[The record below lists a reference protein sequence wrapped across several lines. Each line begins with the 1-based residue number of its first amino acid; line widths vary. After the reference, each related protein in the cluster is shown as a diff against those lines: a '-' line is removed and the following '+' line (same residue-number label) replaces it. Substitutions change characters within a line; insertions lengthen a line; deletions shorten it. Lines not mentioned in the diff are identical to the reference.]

1 MSKIADSQRSF
12 IYLELDDLYENSN
25 LREPQKQEIYKEFKQ
40 FLDSVTDTS
49 LLIEITDTI
58 FELSTSNDDLFSD
71 LLIVKENFAK
81 KQQLIKS

>member
-12 IYLELDDLYENSN
+12 IYLELDDLYANSN
-25 LREPQKQEIYKEFKQ
+25 LREPQKQAIYQEFKH
-40 FLDSVTDTS
+40 FLDGITDTS

-71 LLIVKENFAK
+71 LLIVKETFVK